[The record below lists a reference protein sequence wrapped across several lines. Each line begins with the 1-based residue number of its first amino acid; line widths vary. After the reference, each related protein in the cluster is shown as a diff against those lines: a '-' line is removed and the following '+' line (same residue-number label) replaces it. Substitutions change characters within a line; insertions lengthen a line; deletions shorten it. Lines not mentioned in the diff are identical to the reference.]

1 MQVDDGVGD
10 TDATRDPVVGGTL
23 VEASE
28 PIEVSATVA
37 RTALAAGH
45 RHGRRPAGALVLDLR
60 PDDEDATDEADPTPA
75 DRGSG
80 DPAPG
85 APSERS
91 APAAEPASPRP
102 LQGRVA
108 VVTGGAGGLGRVVAL
123 DLAAAGAR
131 VCVLGRDVAAM
142 RETAALAGPGA
153 AIVTLQC
160 DVGSISEI
168 DGVVDFIDR
177 LDRPVDILVHGEDV
191 HVRGGVEHGS
201 VTDLDEQYLVNLRGP
216 YLLSQRL
223 LDGLRE
229 ARGHVVFVNAVTAAT
244 PTGFAQHTV
253 VHHGV
258 TALADALRAEV
269 GDDGVAVSCIHVE
282 IPDPAGDDP
291 ALDPAAVSEVVVG
304 AVAMRD
310 RIDVTDVRVRPRR

>member
-1 MQVDDGVGD
+1 MQVDDGGD
-10 TDATRDPVVGGTL
+10 DTAT
-23 VEASE
+23 
-28 PIEVSATVA
+28 ATVA
-37 RTALAAGH
+37 RPSAPATTH
-45 RHGRRPAGALVLDLR
+45 RHSRRSAGALVLDLR
-60 PDDEDATDEADPTPA
+60 PDDADEPDGTTAASVAIPTGTDEHEVGPAPTTPPAANPTAERAPTPA
-75 DRGSG
+75 
-80 DPAPG
+80 
-85 APSERS
+85 
-91 APAAEPASPRP
+91 RP

-142 RETAALAGPGA
+142 RETAALAGADA

-168 DGVVDFIDR
+168 DGVVDFIGR

-201 VTDLDEQYLVNLRGP
+201 VADLDEQYLVNLRGP

-223 LDGLRE
+223 LDGLR
-229 ARGHVVFVNAVTAAT
+229 AAHGHVVFVNPVTAAG
-244 PTGFAQHTV
+244 PVDFAQHTIV
-253 VHHGV
+253 QHGV

-269 GDDGVAVSCIHVE
+269 VDDDVAVSCVHVE
-282 IPDPAGDDP
+282 IPDPSGGNAAPDP
-291 ALDPAAVSEVVVG
+291 ATVAEVIVG
-304 AVAMRD
+304 VVAMRD
-310 RIDVTDVRVRPRR
+310 RLDVTDISVRPRR